1 MRYSSHGRRSTSPHD
16 NLGDSVASLASLFSR
31 HRGGAL
37 NHLAIVHGVPQLV
50 RTSGVAQVDEQRAV
64 EARQLGDLVLVGQ
77 RRRRS

>member
-16 NLGDSVASLASLFSR
+16 NLGDSVASRASLSR
-31 HRGGAL
+31 ATAAAL
-37 NHLAIVHGVPQLV
+37 NHLAIVHGVLQLV